1 MIRLKT
7 KIPYEKIINKLKE
20 NGFEAYPVGG
30 CVRDSLLDLEISDVD
45 ITSNARP
52 EEIEKVFSSSKLI
65 DIGKKFG
72 TIKIIDFGY
81 EFEVTTFRAESAY
94 RDRRHPEKISFA
106 DNIYDDLKRRD
117 FTINAMAFDRGE
129 LIDPF
134 GGRLD
139 LEKKI
144 IRAVGDAKERIDED
158 LLRSMRAVRFA
169 SRLGFTIEESL
180 MEAIRAKACE
190 INLISKERIGEEL
203 SKILISDRPSYGI
216 RLLDVAG
223 IISEILPELYKT
235 KGFDQHSSYHQY
247 DVYEHSLHVL
257 ANTSKDLVTRFAA
270 LYHDVG
276 KIDTFFLDERGEGRF
291 FGHQKLSDQMLK
303 KRLRALKFSN
313 KFIEDAS
320 MLVAR
325 HMDCSNPYSKK
336 SIRKLLRRMG
346 EVNLRR
352 LFDLQRADI
361 RATNHPDTSNIDLG
375 EELLC
380 EVLADDLPKKR
391 SDLAING
398 SDLLAL
404 GYPQGKII
412 GELLSKI
419 EEEILEEKLKNEKSA
434 IVEFLTRMGKNLD
447 SLTYK

>member
-1 MIRLKT
+1 MKRLKT
-7 KIPYEKIINKLKE
+7 EIPYEKIINKLNE
-20 NGFEAYPVGG
+20 NGFKAYPVGG
-30 CVRDSLLDLEISDVD
+30 CVRDSLLNLEISDID
-45 ITSNARP
+45 ITTDARAD
-52 EEIEKVFSSSKLI
+52 EIEKVFASSKKI

-72 TIKIIDFGY
+72 TIKIIDEAY
-81 EFEVTTFRAESAY
+81 EYEVTTFREESTY
-94 RDRRHPEKISFA
+94 RDSRHPENISFS

-117 FTINAMAFDRGE
+117 FTINAMAFDKGE
-129 LIDPF
+129 IIDPF
-134 GGRLD
+134 CGRDD
-139 LEKKI
+139 LERKI
-144 IRAVGDAKERIDED
+144 IRAVGNAYERIDED

-169 SRLGFTIEESL
+169 NRLDFTLEDSL
-180 MEAIRAKACE
+180 LEAIRFKANE
-190 INLISKERIGEEL
+190 INLISKERIGDEL
-203 SKILISDRPSYGI
+203 SKILISDRPSNGI
-216 RLLDVAG
+216 RLLDKTG
-223 IISEILPELYKT
+223 LLSEILPEFSRT
-235 KGFDQHSSYHQY
+235 KGFDQHSSFHDY

-276 KIDTFFLDERGEGRF
+276 KLDTFFLDERGEGRF
-291 FGHQKLSDQMLK
+291 FGHQKISEDMLK
-303 KRLRALKFSN
+303 KRLKALKFSN

-325 HMDCSNPYSKK
+325 HMDCSNVYSKK
-336 SIRKLLRRMG
+336 SIRRLLRRMG

-361 RATNHPDTSNIDLG
+361 KATNHNDTSNIDLG
-375 EELLC
+375 EELLF
-380 EVLADDLPKKR
+380 EVLNDDLPKKR

-398 SDLLAL
+398 SDLLAM

-447 SLTYK
+447 SLT

>member
-1 MIRLKT
+1 MKRLKT
-7 KIPYEKIINKLKE
+7 EIPYEKIINKLNE
-20 NGFEAYPVGG
+20 NGFKAYPVGG
-30 CVRDSLLDLEISDVD
+30 CVRDSLLNLEISDID
-45 ITSNARP
+45 ITTDARAD
-52 EEIEKVFSSSKLI
+52 EIEKVFASSKKI

-72 TIKIIDFGY
+72 TIKIIDEAY
-81 EFEVTTFRAESAY
+81 EYEVTTFREESTY
-94 RDRRHPEKISFA
+94 RDSRHPENISFS

-117 FTINAMAFDRGE
+117 FTINAMAFDKGE
-129 LIDPF
+129 IIDPF
-134 GGRLD
+134 CGRDD
-139 LEKKI
+139 LERKI
-144 IRAVGDAKERIDED
+144 IRAVGNAYERIDED

-169 SRLGFTIEESL
+169 NRLDFTLEDSL
-180 MEAIRAKACE
+180 LEAIRFKANE
-190 INLISKERIGEEL
+190 INLISKERIGDEL
-203 SKILISDRPSYGI
+203 SKILISDRPSNGI
-216 RLLDVAG
+216 RLLDKTG
-223 IISEILPELYKT
+223 LLSEILPEFSRT
-235 KGFDQHSSYHQY
+235 KGFDQHSSFHDY

-276 KIDTFFLDERGEGRF
+276 KLDTFFLDERGEGRF
-291 FGHQKLSDQMLK
+291 FGHQKISEDMLK
-303 KRLRALKFSN
+303 KRLKALKFSN

-325 HMDCSNPYSKK
+325 HMDCSNVYSKK

-361 RATNHPDTSNIDLG
+361 KATNHNDTSNIDLG
-375 EELLC
+375 EELLF
-380 EVLADDLPKKR
+380 EVLNDDLPKKR

-398 SDLLAL
+398 SDLLAM

-447 SLTYK
+447 SLT